1 MGRPGVGLEEG
12 EGTGARLGPSS
23 LSRSAGVIFRAG
35 TLALVT
41 PSRRSLSANP
51 TPKSRPTE
59 TARAGCSKVNGEAG
73 VTNDERT
80 NEHLKLVANWLNT
93 LATGVIA
100 AGVFVPA
107 ANEIFNILPSGT
119 DFGLVVGIGAVCFV
133 LGIALHLIGHLFLG
147 GLR

>member
-1 MGRPGVGLEEG
+1 MGRPGVGLERG
-12 EGTGARLGPSS
+12 GTGARLGP
-23 LSRSAGVIFRAG
+23 LAALAPGRRDPGWVAGIGNPVASV
-35 TLALVT
+35 ALGESDPKVE
-41 PSRRSLSANP
+41 ANGDSP
-51 TPKSRPTE
+51 E
-59 TARAGCSKVNGEAG
+59 QGCSKVNGEAG

>member
-1 MGRPGVGLEEG
+1 
-12 EGTGARLGPSS
+12 
-23 LSRSAGVIFRAG
+23 
-35 TLALVT
+35 
-41 PSRRSLSANP
+41 
-51 TPKSRPTE
+51 
-59 TARAGCSKVNGEAG
+59 

-133 LGIALHLIGHLFLG
+133 LGIALHLIG
-147 GLR
+147 LR

>member
-1 MGRPGVGLEEG
+1 LEEG
-12 EGTGARLGPSS
+12 EGTGARLGP
-23 LSRSAGVIFRAG
+23 LVALAPGRRDFRGWVAGIGNPVASV
-35 TLALVT
+35 ALGESDPEVE
-41 PSRRSLSANP
+41 ANGDSP
-51 TPKSRPTE
+51 QQ
-59 TARAGCSKVNGEAG
+59 GCSKVNGEAG